1 MQLKGA
7 EKTAECRWRAGRAN
21 KSRVWKKER
30 KKQNV
35 RFCERERNR
44 EQTCLLPLKK
54 EGRGVCLCVKDN
66 RQRVEEEEV
75 PPGGRVCGFMLF
87 DST

>member
-1 MQLKGA
+1 MSPEFG
-7 EKTAECRWRAGRAN
+7 
-21 KSRVWKKER
+21 KSRER
-30 KKQNV
+30 NEMCLSVK
-35 RFCERERNR
+35 ERERQGTNLSVAI
-44 EQTCLLPLKK
+44 EK
-54 EGRGVCLCVKDN
+54 EGQGVCLCVKDN